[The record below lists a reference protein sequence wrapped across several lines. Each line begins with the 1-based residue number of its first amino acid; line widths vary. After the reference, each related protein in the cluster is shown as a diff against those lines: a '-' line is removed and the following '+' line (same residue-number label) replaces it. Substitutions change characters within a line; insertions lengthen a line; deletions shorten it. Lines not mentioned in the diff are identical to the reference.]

1 MGAVPPAFPG
11 ESPSSA
17 AIKSPATQLAMFGPS
32 FDNSGTGDLVSRM
45 KRMDQGSPGPYSDDA
60 YSTNAYELGSYR
72 KLQHK
77 DYENLMS
84 GRAIGS
90 VFTDLPK
97 ANYGLSRQLNPSQC
111 HSSVNPS
118 LPIQSRYS
126 DSGLQP
132 NRSTDY
138 SVYSNKPLTS
148 VHQGQSGTR
157 SFGATN
163 PNPGL
168 GNGMN
173 RPGDQNLP
181 TQWSQ
186 PSESALS
193 RGHRST
199 YPGPPGHVSAFE
211 TLPAQKD
218 IRPYDRRFVVK
229 NVDTNTTAIQILDYL
244 RNQGQQAI
252 KHLARENPAWVIEP
266 VGETNF
272 KNYARIGFSH
282 PVFEDQVLVIAFC
295 GPGRRVPHHEL
306 MPTLKDVLELVGPI
320 AEIRPV
326 KFETANKT
334 PRFFIHGFV
343 ARYYDSTHASNA
355 VRAINAISTPGFIL
369 EILGY
374 HRDMETHKIRHWN
387 CQEQGAGRMT
397 DPDLSPEDSRD
408 QSPRTPSRHS
418 INDERAIDLQAII
431 QGKDSR
437 CTVMLK
443 NIPNS
448 QTWDQLK
455 TYLDVTSAKKFDFL
469 YLRMDFEQ
477 RLNVGYA
484 FINFASFFSKRNG
497 TPWPAVGTGGRMKYA
512 HVSYA
517 TAQGYDFLVE
527 KFRNSPVMLDFP
539 DNRPR
544 LFYIHGPHTGEEAPF
559 PPVNN
564 FWTLAKGV
572 DRSKL
577 TGLYKGPRESRTSG
591 NGLHD
596 ADRRRGSDGS
606 RPESDDQCR
615 GSNATQRCQSDSSQP
630 QAVIETPTQGHRRHI
645 RGTSKWDFPGF

>member
-1 MGAVPPAFPG
+1 MGADPPAFPG

-17 AIKSPATQLAMFGPS
+17 SIKSPATQLAVFGPS
-32 FDNSGTGDLVSRM
+32 FENSGTSDLVSRM
-45 KRMDQGSPGPYSDDA
+45 KRMDHDSPGPYSDNA
-60 YSTNAYELGSYR
+60 STSTGYGLGPYR

-77 DYENLMS
+77 DYENFMS

-97 ANYGLSRQLNPSQC
+97 ANYGLSHRLNPLQR
-111 HSSVNPS
+111 HSSADS
-118 LPIQSRYS
+118 ALPTRSRYS
-126 DSGLQP
+126 DLGLQP

-138 SVYSNKPLTS
+138 SVHSNKPLTS
-148 VHQGQSGTR
+148 VHQGQSDLR
-157 SFGATN
+157 SFNATN
-163 PNPGL
+163 SNPGH

-173 RPGDQNLP
+173 KPGDQNLP
-181 TQWSQ
+181 AQWSE
-186 PSESALS
+186 PSELALF
-193 RGHRST
+193 RGNRST
-199 YPGPPGHVSAFE
+199 YPGPTGHVSAFE
-211 TLPAQKD
+211 NLSSQKD
-218 IRPYDRRFVVK
+218 IRPYDRRNGQFWMGFS
-229 NVDTNTTAIQILDYL
+229 DM
-244 RNQGQQAI
+244 REGQQAI
-252 KHLARENPAWVIEP
+252 KHLARGNPAWAIEP

-320 AEIRPV
+320 ADIRPV
-326 KFETANKT
+326 KFETVNKT

-387 CQEQGAGRMT
+387 CQEQGAGRMI

-431 QGKDSR
+431 QGKDNR

-497 TPWPAVGTGGRMKYA
+497 TPWPAFGAVGRMKYA

-517 TAQGYDFLVE
+517 TAQGYNFLVE

-539 DNRPR
+539 DNRPK
-544 LFYIHGPHTGEEAPF
+544 LFYIHGPRTGEEAPF

-577 TGLYKGPRESRTSG
+577 TGLYKGPRENRTSG
-591 NGLHD
+591 NGHHD
-596 ADRRRGSDGS
+596 ADRRHGSDDS
-606 RPESDDQCR
+606 RPGSDDQRR
-615 GSNATQRCQSDSSQP
+615 GSNATPRRQSDSSQP
-630 QAVIETPTQGHRRHI
+630 GTVIETPTQGLRRHT
-645 RGTSKWDFPGF
+645 RGNSKWEFPGF